1 MLTRYNLVFS
11 GGQVIAKW
19 ENMVAKS
26 DEVAV
31 GWDRR
36 ILARQMWDFTV
47 FANHSTLGANFYF

>member
-1 MLTRYNLVFS
+1 MPRTVQELFFFWKNKGKNMLTRYNLVFS

-36 ILARQMWDFTV
+36 ILACQM
-47 FANHSTLGANFYF
+47 